1 MILCTYV
8 QLAKGDIV
16 RPKKTRFVKCEPGE
30 KCFRPQCRP
39 LSELDGVIMT
49 IDEYEAVR
57 LTDLEGLT
65 QEETAEKMKVH
76 RSTISRIL
84 TSAHRKIADALVNV
98 KAIRIEGGSC
108 KIIKKR

>member
-1 MILCTYV
+1 M
-8 QLAKGDIV
+8 
-16 RPKKTRFVKCEPGE
+16 RPKKTRYVKCEPGE
-30 KCFRPQCRP
+30 KCFRPQCKS
-39 LSELDGVIMT
+39 LNELEGVILT

-57 LTDLEGLT
+57 LSDLEGLT
-65 QEETAEKMKVH
+65 QEDTATKMKVH

-108 KIIKKR
+108 KIIKRGKK

>member
-1 MILCTYV
+1 M
-8 QLAKGDIV
+8 

-30 KCFRPQCRP
+30 KCFRPQCKS
-39 LSELDGVIMT
+39 LSELEGVILT

-57 LTDLEGLT
+57 LSDLEELT
-65 QEETAEKMKVH
+65 QEEAAKKMKVH

-84 TSAHRKIADALVNV
+84 TSAHRKIADAIVNV

-108 KIIKKR
+108 KIIKRGKK